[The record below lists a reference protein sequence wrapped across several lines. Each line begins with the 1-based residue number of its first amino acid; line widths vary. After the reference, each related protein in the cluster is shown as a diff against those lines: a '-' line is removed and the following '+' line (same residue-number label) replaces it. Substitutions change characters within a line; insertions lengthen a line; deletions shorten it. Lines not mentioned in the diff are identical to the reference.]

1 MHNSYFNKN
10 RCCHSQ
16 QVGDLAN
23 RLRFNWLAPDCLS
36 AEPGLLGKRGWGA
49 GGSLGVCTCV
59 RPLERGVV
67 QTWKAMR
74 PVLPLP
80 PGSPDSPPL
89 LCLQLGTAPPRRQA
103 PRPQN
108 ALSFRMLSRFVLDT
122 PATARAPWRH
132 SRWPGCRFT
141 LESRVSLGTH
151 EAPPGAVPRQVWRVQ
166 LRDDRRLPQVTTCAS
181 VGPRN
186 QGQAPSRVPV
196 TVPDTEAPCALGRG
210 CSEPQKQ
217 ASCTRGT
224 SDVCRNLVK
233 KTVWGLPSSSGL

>member
-49 GGSLGVCTCV
+49 GGLPGCVHVCPAPGTRCGADV
-59 RPLERGVV
+59 EGH
-67 QTWKAMR
+67 AAC
-74 PVLPLP
+74 P
-80 PGSPDSPPL
+80 PTATRQSRQSPAAVPPAGDGSAEET
-89 LCLQLGTAPPRRQA
+89 G